1 MSNIKFHGRQFAIA
15 TQEKRDAVRKSQEPS
30 TLLDQIR
37 RKNISAATSS
47 SSPYR
52 PISIIDKTFRE
63 DLARGVRRS
72 KEGGAITRNK
82 TPIKWSA
89 NKRSAIL
96 ATYRK
101 DEFMKYKAILESS
114 PAAGL
119 KIASH
124 RNSAINNS
132 PNTPS
137 RWKESSVTNRTSL
150 FKNPNASSAINIT
163 RYNRPTTL
171 ANSNRISNLSN
182 ETIQGLKNATNS
194 VSEKISDIENRIQ
207 ENSRVEIKT
216 SNSSKSTENRTIED
230 VKKEST
236 YYIEG
241 PKGNFL
247 QELMEKYAYR
257 FGKNTSPRI
266 EEKKKYCSK
275 KSTKLPTHDDE
286 KLANRL
292 KIIVIHSDF
301 SETEDEFDSDDENV
315 IQMKLPDMTDEMHLE
330 IDSALRSRETIIDA
344 YSIQIKGNDID
355 TLNGL
360 NWLNDE
366 VINFYLQ
373 MIVTRSSANVNGWP
387 RVYATNTFFYPKL
400 MQQGHSALKR
410 WTRKVDIFS
419 FDLILVPV
427 HLGMHWCLATID
439 LKRKGVFYY
448 DSMGGDNI
456 SCLDA
461 LLKYLQDEHMD
472 KKKSPFDTSSFNSE
486 IVKDIPQQ
494 MNGSDCGMFTCK
506 FAEYLSRDAP
516 ISFSQEDMPYYRRRM
531 IYEIVKNNLM
541 YP

>member
-1 MSNIKFHGRQFAIA
+1 
-15 TQEKRDAVRKSQEPS
+15 
-30 TLLDQIR
+30 
-37 RKNISAATSS
+37 
-47 SSPYR
+47 
-52 PISIIDKTFRE
+52 
-63 DLARGVRRS
+63 
-72 KEGGAITRNK
+72 
-82 TPIKWSA
+82 
-89 NKRSAIL
+89 
-96 ATYRK
+96 
-101 DEFMKYKAILESS
+101 
-114 PAAGL
+114 
-119 KIASH
+119 
-124 RNSAINNS
+124 
-132 PNTPS
+132 
-137 RWKESSVTNRTSL
+137 
-150 FKNPNASSAINIT
+150 
-163 RYNRPTTL
+163 
-171 ANSNRISNLSN
+171 
-182 ETIQGLKNATNS
+182 
-194 VSEKISDIENRIQ
+194 
-207 ENSRVEIKT
+207 
-216 SNSSKSTENRTIED
+216 
-230 VKKEST
+230 
-236 YYIEG
+236 
-241 PKGNFL
+241 
-247 QELMEKYAYR
+247 MEKYAYR
-257 FGKNTSPRI
+257 FGKNNTSPRI
-266 EEKKKYCSK
+266 EEKEKYCSK
-275 KSTKLPTHDDE
+275 NSTELQTQDDD
-286 KLANRL
+286 KLARRL
-292 KIIVIHSDF
+292 KVIMIHSDF
-301 SETEDEFDSDDENV
+301 SETEDELDSDDENA
-315 IQMKLPDMTDEMHLE
+315 IQIKLPEMTDEMHFE

-344 YSIQIKGNDID
+344 YSIQIKSNDID

-373 MIVTRSSANVNGWP
+373 MIVSRSSAKVNGWP